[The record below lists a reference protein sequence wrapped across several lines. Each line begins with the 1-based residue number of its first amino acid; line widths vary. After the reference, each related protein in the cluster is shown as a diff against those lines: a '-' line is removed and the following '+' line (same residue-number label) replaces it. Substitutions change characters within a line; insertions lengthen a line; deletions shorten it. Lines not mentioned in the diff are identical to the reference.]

1 MRNLKRALSL
11 LLSSTMVL
19 GMLVMGSSA
28 QSFTDA
34 EDISNVEAVT
44 IVDGLDVM
52 NGYPDG
58 SFKPEGIV
66 TRAEMAVVISKML
79 YGPEF
84 NPANFEGAGTFTDT
98 PDWAEGYI
106 NLCASLDIIAGR
118 GNGIFDPNATVTT
131 SEAAAMFLRTLGYLQ
146 TSEEFGTDWQ
156 LAVTSKATNLGLY
169 GDLKLSINE
178 GLSRENVAEMAF
190 NTLFAQ
196 RVAYDDYRGLY
207 VKANDRNVVVTN
219 GTEDENN
226 TLAQNTF
233 GLYIA
238 EGVVTANGMTD
249 EKLSE
254 SLKSAAQTTV
264 KFTEDTDLNKDGK
277 AEYAEGDTFDFE
289 VETGLDMIGHAAS
302 VYYKMENK
310 APVVYAI
317 VDDATLVSYI
327 DYDANTTRLAE
338 AANDAGFKKNTILDI
353 DAKDYIVNYDVDTT
367 VDDITTWADS
377 TLVSYNA
384 NGTLNLSAAKTGK
397 TLMVI
402 SNSGNYN
409 VDCVI
414 ILDQYLDQVNMINDD
429 DKDNIEYDMAV
440 TTGADLMVPTA
451 DVAEEDYVIATDI
464 GNQGDVVVFQPANV
478 ISANISKLT
487 GISDGNATVKAV
499 VADGTTYTKSTVFS
513 SSSNNSEGGTMDL
526 ITAFAFINK
535 TGAATLILDQFGDLI
550 GISGEKTLP
559 NYAYI
564 AQYGVRHSTGS
575 LNTTD
580 ALTAHIYFAD
590 GTDDIY
596 EVASFSGITNG
607 PADPESLTSTE
618 VAKAYDANHS
628 DGRSDT
634 MNNANG
640 QDANTGALGIWNVT
654 INKDGKA
661 VISAAKTTEE
671 TNNGQVGP
679 ADLGFNVR
687 LVKGHSTFVYT
698 SGGHEYPVTGT
709 STKVLYQGN
718 DTVYFYVN
726 GAYGAGQTVEVIT
739 GIKNVVGFTNAG
751 DGDTDDYDTDKQV
764 KQVFANGDV
773 KDGLAVGSV
782 LVYGIETGTSNVYY
796 YNMGNYHIDEKE
808 DGVTLTF
815 ELFDMNGAAQTASYE
830 YDSASA
836 AKADANA
843 LYDGYYLVKSSGL
856 QALISDTDNDTVEDD
871 ATVSDNVNTYVS
883 GKKGSNYYIINDE
896 AEYDEYV
903 DNLYTDNDK
912 VGTIAENPTIVDA
925 CNSGIDTL
933 SKLVKAI
940 KQKGDGYLK
949 IAFSYNND
957 DYVADVIFVSEY
969 SPKATT
975 APGTGDTVT
984 NLLDSVQVNDVN
996 QAIADAYDN
1005 VAAAVANAKSIKLS
1019 HNNTVVTAIDLAAK
1033 NPGTEYNGNAALYGD
1048 YDAARTATL
1057 VAGGS
1062 ALSSATSAMDSSGV
1076 NVSEGN
1082 YLLIAIDDGSG
1093 NISYYAYTFV
1103 K

>member
-28 QSFTDA
+28 KTFTDA
-34 EDISNVEAVT
+34 EDISNAEAVT

-238 EGVVTANGMTD
+238 EGIVTANGQTD
-249 EKLSE
+249 ESLSK
-254 SLKSAAQTTV
+254 SLKSEAQTEIT
-264 KFTEDTDLNKDGK
+264 FTEDTDLDKDGK
-277 AEYAEGDTFDFE
+277 AEYAVDDTYDFE

-317 VDDATLVSYI
+317 VDDATLVSVI
-327 DYDANTTRLAE
+327 DYNSNTTKLAQ
-338 AANDAGFKKNTILDI
+338 AANDAGFKKNTILDV
-353 DAKDYIVNYDVDTT
+353 KTEDYILNYDVNTT
-367 VDDITTWADS
+367 VKDAATLGTINWAG
-377 TLVSYNA
+377 TNTAIAANNIPNGKKLV
-384 NGTLNLSAAKTGK
+384 
-397 TLMVI
+397 VI
-402 SNSGNYN
+402 SNSGNKN
-409 VDCVI
+409 VDYVI
-414 ILDQYLDQVNMINDD
+414 VLDQYLDQIKSIDD
-429 DKDNIEYDMAV
+429 EKEVVDYTLTEANAAKLDVA
-440 TTGADLMVPTA
+440 LS
-451 DVAEEDYVIATDI
+451 DVAENDYVIVTNI
-464 GNQGDVVVFQPANV
+464 GDQGKVLAFEAANV
-478 ISANISKLT
+478 FSANISKIT
-487 GISDGNATVKAV
+487 GISNSNADVKTV
-499 VADGTTYTKSTVFS
+499 VADGTSYTESSVKLSYTPKLELVKTFVNIDTVGS
-513 SSSNNSEGGTMDL
+513 
-526 ITAFAFINK
+526 
-535 TGAATLILDQFGDLI
+535 ATLIVDQFGDLI
-550 GISGEKTLP
+550 GLSGEKTLP
-559 NYAYI
+559 SYAYV
-564 AQYGVRHSTGS
+564 AQYGVVHSTGN

-580 ALTAHIYFAD
+580 ALTAHVYFAD
-590 GTDDIY
+590 GTDGIY
-596 EVASFSGITNG
+596 QVASFSGLT
-607 PADPESLTSTE
+607 ADSSKTYTHPQNLS
-618 VAKAYDANHS
+618 S
-628 DGRSDT
+628 DEASETAIDNLNKT
-634 MNNANG
+634 HG
-640 QDANTGALGIWNVT
+640 QSAASGALGIWNVT
-654 INKDGKA
+654 VNKDGK
-661 VISAAKTTEE
+661 VEISKAYNTEE
-671 TNNGQVGP
+671 TTNGTAGSSAASDGVK
-679 ADLGFNVR
+679 
-687 LVKGHSTFVYT
+687 LVKGHSTFVD
-698 SGGHEYPVTGT
+698 STGAAV
-709 STKVLYQGN
+709 KGIANDKPLYQGN
-718 DTVYFYVN
+718 DTIYFYVN
-726 GAYGAGQTVEVIT
+726 NEYDNGQTVEVIT
-739 GIKNVVGFTNAG
+739 GIKNVVPFTNSNATSG
-751 DGDTDDYDTDKQV
+751 VHTSGDTGIQ
-764 KQVFANGDV
+764 QVFATDKAV
-773 KDGLAVGSV
+773 TVDSADGLEVGAV
-782 LVYGIETGTSNVYY
+782 LVEGIETGMSNVYY
-796 YNMGNYHIDEKE
+796 YNMGNYHITEKA

-815 ELFDMNGAAQTASYE
+815 ELFDMNGDPQTASYE
-830 YDSASA
+830 YDNASD
-836 AKADANA
+836 AKADADS
-843 LYDGYYLVKSSGL
+843 LYDGFYLIKSTGL
-856 QALISDTDNDTVEDD
+856 KALLSDTDSDTNEDD
-871 ATVSDNVNTYVS
+871 ATVSNASNTYVLGVKDS
-883 GKKGSNYYIINDE
+883 THYVINDTAKYNE
-896 AEYDEYV
+896 FV
-903 DNLYTDNDK
+903 DNLYTTHDK
-912 VGTIAENPTIVDA
+912 VGTITDNVKIVDA
-925 CNSGIDTL
+925 CGSGIDTRA
-933 SKLVKAI
+933 KLVNAI
-940 KQKGDGYLK
+940 KTNAGDVK
-949 IAFSYNND
+949 IAFTYSTS
-957 DYVADVIFVSEY
+957 DYVSDVIFISDY
-969 SPKATT
+969 NPDPTD
-975 APGTGDTVT
+975 APGTGDTMT

-1019 HNNTVVTAIDLAAK
+1019 HNTTVDTAIDLAAK

-1062 ALSSATSAMDSSGV
+1062 PLSTATSALDAGV
-1076 NVSEGN
+1076 SVSEGN
-1082 YLLIAIDDGSG
+1082 YLLIAITDGT
-1093 NISYYAYTFV
+1093 NTSYYAYTFV